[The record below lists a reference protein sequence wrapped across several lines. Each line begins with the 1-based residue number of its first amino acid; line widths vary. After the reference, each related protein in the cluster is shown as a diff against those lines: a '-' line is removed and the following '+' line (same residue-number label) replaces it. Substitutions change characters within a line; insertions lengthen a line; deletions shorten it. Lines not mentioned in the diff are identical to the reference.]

1 MNARRFLLLSVAA
14 VVVMLLAVAVGSVP
28 LSPKAF
34 WTGPSGGGSTDALI
48 LWQLRLPR
56 VLLAFLVGGGLGVTG
71 AALQALVR
79 NPLADPY
86 LLGLSG
92 GAGLGAV
99 AAIALNSGNT
109 WAVPLAA
116 FAGAVGAVALVYR
129 LAVVSG
135 RRLDPRVLLLAG
147 VVVGA
152 FAGAIMSAIIVLSD
166 APRLRNAIVWLL
178 GGLGGASWQ
187 ALGLLAAYSA
197 LPLAVLWYVARQ
209 LDLLALGEETAA
221 HLGADPERVK
231 RIVYLSASLLTA
243 ASVATCGIIGFVG
256 LVIPHAVR
264 RAWSPLH
271 RVLVPASFLA
281 GGAFLVLADALART
295 VMRPLELPVGVV
307 TALVGVP
314 LFAILLRRTLTP

>member
-1 MNARRFLLLSVAA
+1 MNTRRFVLLSLAA
-14 VVVMLLAVAVGSVP
+14 LVVMVGAVGIGSVP
-28 LSPKAF
+28 LSPRELLSAL
-34 WTGPSGGGSTDALI
+34 GGSGSTDSLI
-48 LWQLRLPR
+48 VWQLRVPR

-99 AAIALNSGNT
+99 AAIALNTGAA

-116 FAGAVGAVALVYR
+116 FAGALGAVALVYR

-152 FAGAIMSAIIVLSD
+152 FAAAIMSAIIVLSN
-166 APRLRNAIVWLL
+166 AAQLRNAILWLM
-178 GGLGGASWQ
+178 GGLGSASWD
-187 ALGLLAAYSA
+187 ALLLLAIYSV
-197 LPLAVLWYVARQ
+197 LPLAVLWAVARQ

-221 HLGADPERVK
+221 HLGADPERLK
-231 RIVYLSASLLTA
+231 RTVYVAASLLTA

-264 RAWSPLH
+264 RAWTPLH

-281 GGAFLVLADALART
+281 GGTFLVLADALART
-295 VMRPLELPVGVV
+295 VLRPVELPVGVV
-307 TALVGVP
+307 TAVVGVP
-314 LFAILLRRTLTP
+314 LFAVLLRQTLTP

>member
-1 MNARRFLLLSVAA
+1 MNTRRFAILIVVAL
-14 VVVMLLAVAVGSVP
+14 VVVLGAVAIGSVP
-28 LSPKAF
+28 LSLGEVARALR
-34 WTGPSGGGSTDALI
+34 GQPSTESLI
-48 LWQLRLPR
+48 VWQLRVPR

-99 AAIALNSGNT
+99 AAIALNAGVA

-116 FAGAVGAVALVYR
+116 FAGAIAAVALVYR

-152 FAGAIMSAIIVLSD
+152 FASAIMSAIIVLSN
-166 APRLRNAIVWLL
+166 AAQLRNAIMWLL
-178 GGLGGASWQ
+178 GGLGGASWD
-187 ALGLLAAYSA
+187 ALLLLVLYSVP
-197 LPLAVLWYVARQ
+197 PLGVLWYVARQ

-221 HLGADPERVK
+221 YLGANPERLK
-231 RIVYLSASLLTA
+231 RVVYIAASLLTA

-264 RAWSPLH
+264 RTWTPLH
-271 RVLVPASFLA
+271 RILVPASFLT
-281 GGAFLVLADALART
+281 GGVFLVLADALART
-295 VMRPLELPVGVV
+295 VLRPVELPVGVI

-314 LFAILLRRTLTP
+314 LFAVLLRRTLSP

>member
-1 MNARRFLLLSVAA
+1 MPRNALLGVGVTAA
-14 VVVMLLAVAVGSVP
+14 ILLAIGVGSVRLAP
-28 LSPKAF
+28 GEVIRGIFDADA
-34 WTGPSGGGSTDALI
+34 GSAAI
-48 LWQLRLPR
+48 VRQLRLPR
-56 VLLAFLVGGGLGVTG
+56 VLLAFMVGGSLGLCG

-99 AAIALNSGNT
+99 AAIALHAGSA
-109 WAVPLAA
+109 WAVPVSA
-116 FAGAVGAVALVYR
+116 FAGAIGAVALVYR

-152 FAGAIMSAIIVLSD
+152 FAAAVMSAIIVLSD
-166 APRLRNAIVWLL
+166 APTLRNAFLWLL

-187 ALGLLAAYSA
+187 ALGVFSAYAA
-197 LPLAVLWYVARQ
+197 LPIAVLFAKARS
-209 LDLLALGEETAA
+209 LDLLALGEETAEY
-221 HLGADPERVK
+221 LGADVERTK
-231 RIVYLSASLLTA
+231 RLVFVAASLLTA

-256 LVIPHAVR
+256 LVVPHACRLV
-264 RAWSPLH
+264 WSPLH
-271 RVLVPASFLA
+271 RTLLPVTFLT
-281 GGAFLVLADALART
+281 GGIFLVLADALARSLLP
-295 VMRPLELPVGVV
+295 PLELPVGVV

-314 LFAILLRRTLTP
+314 LFAVLLRRTLA

>member
-1 MNARRFLLLSVAA
+1 MTTRRMLLLALVALT
-14 VVVMLLAVAVGSVP
+14 VMLFGIAVGSVS
-28 LSPKAF
+28 LSPGELLA
-34 WTGPSGGGSTDALI
+34 GLREAGSTNGLI
-48 LWQLRLPR
+48 LWHLRVPR

-99 AAIALNSGNT
+99 AAIALNTGAT

-116 FAGAVGAVALVYR
+116 FIGALAAVALVYR

-178 GGLGGASWQ
+178 GGLGSASWD
-187 ALGLLAAYSA
+187 ALLLLAAYSA
-197 LPLAVLWYVARQ
+197 VPLAVLWYVARQ
-209 LDLLALGEETAA
+209 LDLLALGDETAA
-221 HLGADPERVK
+221 HLGADPERLK

-264 RAWSPLH
+264 RAWTPLH

-295 VMRPLELPVGVV
+295 AMRPLELPVGVV

-314 LFAILLRRTLTP
+314 LFALLLRRTLTA

>member
-1 MNARRFLLLSVAA
+1 MNARRFVLLSIFALL
-14 VVVMLLAVAVGSVP
+14 VMAGAVAIGSVP
-28 LSPKAF
+28 LSPRELVSAL
-34 WTGPSGGGSTDALI
+34 SGHGSTESLI
-48 LWQLRLPR
+48 VWQLRVPR

-99 AAIALNSGNT
+99 AAIALNTGAA

-116 FAGAVGAVALVYR
+116 FAGALAAVALVYR

-152 FAGAIMSAIIVLSD
+152 FAAAIMSAIIVLSD
-166 APRLRNAIVWLL
+166 APQLRNAILWLL
-178 GGLGGASWQ
+178 GGLGSASWD
-187 ALGLLAAYSA
+187 ALLLLSLYSVVPLAA
-197 LPLAVLWYVARQ
+197 LWFVARQ

-221 HLGADPERVK
+221 HLGADPERLK
-231 RIVYLSASLLTA
+231 RTVYLAASLLTA

-264 RAWSPLH
+264 RAWTPLH
-271 RVLVPASFLA
+271 RILVPASFLA
-281 GGAFLVLADALART
+281 GGSFLVLADALART
-295 VMRPLELPVGVV
+295 VLRPVELPVGVV

-314 LFAILLRRTLTP
+314 LFAVLLRRTLTP

>member
-1 MNARRFLLLSVAA
+1 MNARRFVLLSIFALL
-14 VVVMLLAVAVGSVP
+14 VMAGAVAIGSVP
-28 LSPKAF
+28 LSPRELVSAL
-34 WTGPSGGGSTDALI
+34 SGHGSTESLI
-48 LWQLRLPR
+48 VWQLRVPR

-99 AAIALNSGNT
+99 AAIALNTGAA

-116 FAGAVGAVALVYR
+116 FAGALAAVALVYR

-152 FAGAIMSAIIVLSD
+152 FAAAIMSAIIVLSD
-166 APRLRNAIVWLL
+166 APQLRNAILWLL
-178 GGLGGASWQ
+178 GGLGSASWD
-187 ALGLLAAYSA
+187 ALLLLSLYSVVPLAA
-197 LPLAVLWYVARQ
+197 LWFVARQ

-221 HLGADPERVK
+221 HLGADPERLK
-231 RIVYLSASLLTA
+231 RTVYLAASLLTA

-264 RAWSPLH
+264 RAWTPLH
-271 RVLVPASFLA
+271 RILVPASFLA

-295 VMRPLELPVGVV
+295 VLRPVELPVGVV

-314 LFAILLRRTLTP
+314 LFAVLLRRTLTP

>member
-1 MNARRFLLLSVAA
+1 MNARRFVLLSIFALL
-14 VVVMLLAVAVGSVP
+14 VMAGAVAIGSVP
-28 LSPKAF
+28 LSPRELVSAL
-34 WTGPSGGGSTDALI
+34 SGHGSTESLI
-48 LWQLRLPR
+48 VWQLRVPR

-99 AAIALNSGNT
+99 AAIALNTGAA

-116 FAGAVGAVALVYR
+116 FAGALAAVALVYR

-152 FAGAIMSAIIVLSD
+152 FAAAIMSAIIVLSD
-166 APRLRNAIVWLL
+166 APQLRNAILWLL
-178 GGLGGASWQ
+178 GGLGAASWD
-187 ALGLLAAYSA
+187 ALLLLSLYSVV
-197 LPLAVLWYVARQ
+197 PLAVLWFVARQ

-221 HLGADPERVK
+221 HLGVDPERLK
-231 RIVYLSASLLTA
+231 RTVYLAASLLTA

-264 RAWSPLH
+264 RAWTPLH
-271 RVLVPASFLA
+271 RILVPASFLA
-281 GGAFLVLADALART
+281 GGSFLVLADALART
-295 VMRPLELPVGVV
+295 VLRPVELPVGVV

-314 LFAILLRRTLTP
+314 LFAVLLRRTLTP